1 MNKFFVKNPII
12 SEKSTQLSALRKY
25 VFLVDKNAAK
35 PEIRKIIENAY
46 KVNIT
51 DVRIINVKS
60 KKKILGQS
68 GDVSPRYKKSM
79 ITLRVGQRLDVL
91 PH

>member
-60 KKKILGQS
+60 KKKRLGQS
-68 GDVSPRYKKSM
+68 VGVRPGYKKAM
-79 ITLRVGQRLDVL
+79 ITLKVGQRLDVL

>member
-12 SEKSTQLSALRKY
+12 SEKSTQLSALGKY
-25 VFLVDKNAAK
+25 VFLVNKNATK
-35 PEIRKIIENAY
+35 PEVKKVIEGVY

-51 DVRIINVKS
+51 DVHIVNVKS
-60 KKKILGQS
+60 KKKRLGQS
-68 GDVSPRYKKSM
+68 IGVRPGYKKAM
-79 ITLRVGQRLDVL
+79 ITLKAGQKLDVL

>member
-12 SEKSTQLSALRKY
+12 SEKSTQLSALGKY
-25 VFLVDKNAAK
+25 VFLVNKNATK
-35 PEIRKIIENAY
+35 PEVKKVIEGVY

-51 DVRIINVKS
+51 DVHIVNVKS
-60 KKKILGQS
+60 KKKRLGQS
-68 GDVSPRYKKSM
+68 VGVRPGYKKAM
-79 ITLRVGQRLDVL
+79 ITLKVGQRLDVL

>member
-1 MNKFFVKNPII
+1 M
-12 SEKSTQLSALRKY
+12 
-25 VFLVDKNAAK
+25 FLVDKNAAK

-60 KKKILGQS
+60 KKKRLGQS
-68 GDVSPRYKKSM
+68 VGVRPGYKKAM
-79 ITLRVGQRLDVL
+79 ITLKVGQRLDVL